1 VKTPPEYA
9 ARLDAWARRLGARVE
24 GARYPRPEA
33 RGEACAVR
41 LLPRTPARMRVLVAH
56 GAGNDAVFP
65 LLELFGALLDAGC
78 EVFSFDV
85 DGHGCGS
92 TTVFAP
98 DTVRTAVG
106 AAADAAEQGRPP
118 LPLHVVGH
126 SLGGS
131 LVLDALA
138 GGALDGRVV
147 SAAVVSAPTDVR
159 LGARTVVG
167 ELRGFFRRAT
177 LAQRRHY
184 GWWGLVPAF
193 GPVKRAA
200 YPFRRTDADGRA
212 WSYVDAVRRL
222 LAEMR
227 LGERVASITVPTL
240 LVYSHADTIAPHA
253 QGEALAT
260 RMKGAGRNLRSLRT
274 ATHYGVPFDA
284 ETVAAVV
291 GWIGETQRT
300 AEAA

>member
-1 VKTPPEYA
+1 
-9 ARLDAWARRLGARVE
+9 
-24 GARYPRPEA
+24 
-33 RGEACAVR
+33 
-41 LLPRTPARMRVLVAH
+41 VLVAH

-65 LLELFGALLDAGC
+65 LLELFGALLEGGA

-85 DGHGCGS
+85 DGHGCTS

-98 DTVRTAVG
+98 DSVRTAVS
-106 AAADAAEQGRPP
+106 AAADQAERGRPP

-138 GGALDGRVV
+138 SGALDRAA
-147 SAAVVSAPTDVR
+147 SAAILSSPVDVR
-159 LGARTVVG
+159 IGTRTVVG

-200 YPFRRTDADGRA
+200 YPFRRVDEDGRA
-212 WSYVDAVRRL
+212 WSYVAAVQRL
-222 LAEMR
+222 LAQ
-227 LGERVASITVPTL
+227 LQLERRAASITHPTL
-240 LVYSHADTIAPHA
+240 LVYSHDDWIVPHA
-253 QGEALAT
+253 QGERLAA
-260 RMKGAGRNLRSLRT
+260 RIPDARLLSLRG
-274 ATHYGVPFDA
+274 ASHYALPFDA
-284 ETVAAVV
+284 RTIDGVTGWIRQHQPVAA
-291 GWIGETQRT
+291 
-300 AEAA
+300 

>member
-1 VKTPPEYA
+1 MTPPAYG
-9 ARLDAWARRLGARVE
+9 ARLAGWARRMGARV
-24 GARYPRPEA
+24 ADVRYPREAA

-41 LLPRTPARMRVLVAH
+41 LLPPGEARMRVLVAH
-56 GAGNDAVFP
+56 GAGNDALFP
-65 LLELFGALLDAGC
+65 LLELFRALLSAGA

-98 DTVRTAVG
+98 DSVRTAV
-106 AAADAAEQGRPP
+106 AAAAEAAMDGPP

-126 SLGGS
+126 SLGGA

-138 GGALDGRVV
+138 AGALPHV
-147 SAAVVSAPTDVR
+147 SRAAILSAPTEVR
-159 LGARTVVG
+159 IGARTVAG

-177 LAQRRHY
+177 LAQREHY

-200 YPFRRTDADGRA
+200 YPFRRVDADGRA
-212 WSYVDAVRRL
+212 WSYVGAVQRL

-227 LGERVASITVPTL
+227 LEERAASIRTPTL
-240 LVYSHADTIAPHA
+240 LVYSRNDWIVPYA
-253 QGEALAT
+253 QGERLAA
-260 RMKGAGRNLRSLRT
+260 RMPAARLLPLRD
-274 ATHYGVPFDA
+274 ATHYSVPFA
-284 ETVAAVV
+284 PETVAATVR
-291 GWIGETQRT
+291 WMETGAAVT
-300 AEAA
+300 A